1 MYNASVAEVF
11 DILATSKS
19 CGNIHCSYQHYQSGK
34 ITLKVL
40 VLIIKYLV
48 AMSYELCYIIIA
60 KSGIC
65 LW

>member
-40 VLIIKYLV
+40 VLIIYFSNLLF
-48 AMSYELCYIIIA
+48 SIIIA